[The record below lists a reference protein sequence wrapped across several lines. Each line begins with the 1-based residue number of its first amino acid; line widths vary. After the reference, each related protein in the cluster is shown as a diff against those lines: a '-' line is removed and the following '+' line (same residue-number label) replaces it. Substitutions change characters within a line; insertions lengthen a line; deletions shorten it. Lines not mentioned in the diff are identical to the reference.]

1 MMLPREIIKKIRRI
15 EITARRQGDE
25 LFAGDYHS
33 IFKGRGIEFSEVR
46 EYQPG
51 DDIRTIDWNVTARY
65 GYPYVK
71 KYREERELSVILA
84 VDLSASG
91 IFGTAERSK
100 NELAAEVGAV
110 LAFTAVNNND
120 KVGLLIF
127 TDKVE
132 KFIPPKK
139 GRSHILRLIREI
151 LFYKPQGKGTDIA
164 GALDHLNKALNRKT
178 VVFLISDFLN
188 EGFDK
193 QIGVTG
199 RRHDLVAIRITDPK
213 ELRMT
218 DLGIVTLQDAES
230 GEYLEIDSSNHK
242 LRRQFE
248 SNVARVR
255 GATVQT
261 FKKKDI
267 YYIELQHGIDYAAP
281 LVSFFRARA
290 KRIRWGR

>member
-1 MMLPREIIKKIRRI
+1 
-15 EITARRQGDE
+15 
-25 LFAGDYHS
+25 
-33 IFKGRGIEFSEVR
+33 
-46 EYQPG
+46 
-51 DDIRTIDWNVTARY
+51 
-65 GYPYVK
+65 
-71 KYREERELSVILA
+71 
-84 VDLSASG
+84 
-91 IFGTAERSK
+91 
-100 NELAAEVGAV
+100 
-110 LAFTAVNNND
+110 
-120 KVGLLIF
+120 
-127 TDKVE
+127 
-132 KFIPPKK
+132 
-139 GRSHILRLIREI
+139 
-151 LFYKPQGKGTDIA
+151 
-164 GALDHLNKALNRKT
+164 
-178 VVFLISDFLN
+178 
-188 EGFDK
+188 
-193 QIGVTG
+193 VTG

-267 YYIELQHGIDYAAP
+267 DYIELQNGIDYAAP

>member
-1 MMLPREIIKKIRRI
+1 MLPREIIKKIRRI
-15 EITARRQGDE
+15 EITTRRQADE

-242 LRRQFE
+242 LCRQFE

-267 YYIELQHGIDYAAP
+267 DYIELQNGIDYAAP